1 MAAYFE
7 AVDSSDI
14 GSTLPD
20 EVFVEAR
27 QSLAGFMKPDQPDWP
42 RAVALL
48 RPLAKHKDLRDLVLT
63 TGVVDGFLQLL
74 DHIIVVQGEH
84 FAHVMDALSSLVEFH
99 PRYLTAVLRVVNILA
114 ERDPL
119 RCYNAEPRLHELARA
134 QKGPVS
140 LLAVQAL
147 VELLGAKLLQEPVQY
162 LHAGTAN
169 NTPARE
175 WMRIGDSLLYKLF
188 SARTLGN
195 NRREFIQ
202 KLLDAAG
209 GRHTR
214 ARTAATF
221 TLLKLCNF
229 DIHLQ
234 SYVLEQ
240 GVLDILVKQLQYKD
254 TALLAAY
261 ALTRCL
267 SHEIFSKPIYQNPV
281 LAGYIVNMIRLDYFD
296 EAVGVT
302 EGFAILEDLLR
313 CDKLKRQILEYDIA
327 ALLERKLGAGQPAE
341 MRTSLNYLNIF
352 RIYGEDSL
360 TQNLVERGMSHL
372 RTNQWRSQKAGV
384 AYSVL
389 PGSNTYV
396 QLLPFRTPKPFDLC
410 AGFGVEALKQVI
422 AEVVDTILPT
432 HDSNTQQAINTPY
445 IIQSK
450 PPSSLLGPA
459 FVIRVLANNEE
470 IRQTAGYKRLKH
482 LFLFGDLLG
491 AKETPI
497 WQVNAPTRND
507 VLNVINQMIKSVDSV
522 EGSTKGF
529 ILPDIRHWDRIFR
542 LLRDGVVWAIIIP
555 SVVASVA
562 VLVAV
567 GAVAVAPVVLS
578 RKIAEWVGR
587 PWYLR
592 QQDEIIRSLRLP
604 DTESPR
610 ESLASSVPLNPGPS
624 GHGVLLF
631 DG

>member
-1 MAAYFE
+1 M
-7 AVDSSDI
+7 
-14 GSTLPD
+14 
-20 EVFVEAR
+20 
-27 QSLAGFMKPDQPDWP
+27 
-42 RAVALL
+42 
-48 RPLAKHKDLRDLVLT
+48 
-63 TGVVDGFLQLL
+63 
-74 DHIIVVQGEH
+74 
-84 FAHVMDALSSLVEFH
+84 
-99 PRYLTAVLRVVNILA
+99 
-114 ERDPL
+114 DPL
-119 RCYNAEPRLHELARA
+119 RCYKAESRLHELARA

-147 VELLGAKLLQEPVQY
+147 VELLGAKLLQEPGLGFVGHLPPSMHRSPTLRSSTLLSTVQY

-372 RTNQWRSQKAGV
+372 RTNRWRSQKAGV
-384 AYSVL
+384 AI
-389 PGSNTYV
+389 
-396 QLLPFRTPKPFDLC
+396 LC
-410 AGFGVEALKQVI
+410 SLAQTRFGVEALKQVI
-422 AEVVDTILPT
+422 PEVVDTILPT

-445 IIQSK
+445 TIQSK

-459 FVIRVLANNEE
+459 FVIRVLANNGE
-470 IRQTAGYKRLKH
+470 QTTA
-482 LFLFGDLLG
+482 
-491 AKETPI
+491 TSI
-497 WQVNAPTRND
+497 
-507 VLNVINQMIKSVDSV
+507 
-522 EGSTKGF
+522 
-529 ILPDIRHWDRIFR
+529 
-542 LLRDGVVWAIIIP
+542 
-555 SVVASVA
+555 
-562 VLVAV
+562 
-567 GAVAVAPVVLS
+567 
-578 RKIAEWVGR
+578 
-587 PWYLR
+587 
-592 QQDEIIRSLRLP
+592 
-604 DTESPR
+604 SP
-610 ESLASSVPLNPGPS
+610 
-624 GHGVLLF
+624 
-631 DG
+631 